1 MWWWGALRPSSCFS
15 NKTPVCACVCVEEE
29 IRPGGLDLQEEE
41 DHVSPQVIITSS
53 SSLTLIRSS
62 WPASARLAI
71 TWARTHSERGQETGS
86 GTCRIRLRAPDMLGA
101 VKMEGHEAPDW
112 SGYYSEEVGHT
123 LPALP
128 PPSAAPGSAQ
138 TRSDRSGSGP
148 EKFRFEQ
155 KILYGKS
162 WARFWVFWAQR

>member
-1 MWWWGALRPSSCFS
+1 M
-15 NKTPVCACVCVEEE
+15 CVEDE

-53 SSLTLIRSS
+53 SSLTLIHFS
-62 WPASARLAI
+62 WSASARLA
-71 TWARTHSERGQETGS
+71 TTLTRTHSDRGPETGS

-112 SGYYSEEVGHT
+112 SGYYSEEVGHI

-128 PPSAAPGSAQ
+128 SPSAAPGGAQ
-138 TRSDRSGSGP
+138 TRSDPVRIRSG
-148 EKFRFEQ
+148 
-155 KILYGKS
+155 KIQNRTKNS
-162 WARFWVFWAQR
+162 